1 MSPYNISAFISRELL
16 VSELFINTHENHGTS
31 SRIKQEQNEATK
43 EFKNILT
50 YSVRMLVIT
59 IHYIACIK
67 RGCISYLNYIGI

>member
-16 VSELFINTHENHGTS
+16 VSELFINTHENHGAS

-50 YSVRMLVIT
+50 YSLE
-59 IHYIACIK
+59 C
-67 RGCISYLNYIGI
+67 